1 MQRFAIL
8 AAAVAAFLAGAAHA
22 APVTSLA
29 GATVYS
35 FGNSNQFTAGPVA
48 VAAGINWSSDNLLP
62 GNSRS
67 VYGYT
72 QIYGFVSNGAWSNL
86 SMIGTNSQTAT
97 MRIDFNSSVA
107 GVGAFLNWARLD
119 DGQPFGNPATISIY
133 DSANTLLESFTLTF
147 GPLGGI
153 NNGEFHGFL
162 RNTADIASIRFSGS
176 LIGAANLE
184 VLAGNSVP
192 VPGTLA
198 LGALGLLAMGAL
210 RRRKA

>member
-8 AAAVAAFLAGAAHA
+8 AAAVAAFFAGAAHA

-48 VAAGINWSSDNLLP
+48 VAAGINWSSDSNV
-62 GNSRS
+62 S

-72 QIYGFVSNGAWSNL
+72 GGYGFNTNGDWDGL
-86 SMIGTNSQTAT
+86 SMIGTNNGTGT

-107 GVGAFLNWARLD
+107 GVGAFLNWSRFND
-119 DGQPFGNPATISIY
+119 DQPDGDPATISIY
-133 DSANTLLESFTLTF
+133 DPADTLLESFTLTF
-147 GPLGGI
+147 GPLGGT

-162 RNTADIASIRFSGS
+162 RNTADIASIRFSGAY
-176 LIGAANLE
+176 IGAADLS
-184 VLAGNSVP
+184 VLAVNSVP